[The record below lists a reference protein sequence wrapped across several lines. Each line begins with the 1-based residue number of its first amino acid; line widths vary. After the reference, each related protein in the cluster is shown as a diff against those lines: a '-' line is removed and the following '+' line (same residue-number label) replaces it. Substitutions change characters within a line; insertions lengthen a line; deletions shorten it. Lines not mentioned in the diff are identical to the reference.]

1 MGIFD
6 LFRKRKEQSRE
17 EGMPEPGQGKPA
29 KNSSSA
35 EANEE
40 QPHQDQV
47 NPQASKNPVQPRDRH
62 PAPSREYYEVQQGDS
77 LAGIARDRYGD
88 KDKWKIIYEANKTKI
103 SDPDQIQPGLMI
115 ELPDIH
121 SA

>member
-17 EGMPEPGQGKPA
+17 EGKPEPGQGQPA
-29 KNSSSA
+29 KNASSEKA
-35 EANEE
+35 KEGEYL
-40 QPHQDQV
+40 QDQV
-47 NPQASKNPVQPRDRH
+47 SPEASNKPVQPRDRH
-62 PAPSREYYEVQQGDS
+62 PAPSHGYYEVQQGDS
-77 LAGIARDRYGD
+77 LAGIARERYGD

-121 SA
+121 SS